1 MAAANAQYGESVT
14 TVEETIF
21 QSTRFGGSQI
31 DGATAITINNDGA
44 VTAYISVTGHHN
56 TGEFMPVPVGASV
69 TIRVN
74 NTPSRPSI
82 QIDKIVAKTA
92 SGTTTISWG
101 VVERY

>member
-1 MAAANAQYGESVT
+1 MAAANAQSGESVT

-21 QSTRFGGSQI
+21 QSSRYGGSQI
-31 DGATAITINNDGA
+31 DGATAITINNEGA
-44 VTAYISVTGHHN
+44 VPVLISVTGHHA
-56 TGEFMPVPVGASV
+56 TGEFMPIPVGSSV

-74 NTPSRPSI
+74 NTPSRPAI

>member
-21 QSTRFGGSQI
+21 QSTRSGGSQI
-31 DGATAITINNDGA
+31 DVATAITINNDGA
-44 VTAYISVTGHHN
+44 VPVYISVTGHHN

-82 QIDKIVAKTA
+82 QIDKITAKTA